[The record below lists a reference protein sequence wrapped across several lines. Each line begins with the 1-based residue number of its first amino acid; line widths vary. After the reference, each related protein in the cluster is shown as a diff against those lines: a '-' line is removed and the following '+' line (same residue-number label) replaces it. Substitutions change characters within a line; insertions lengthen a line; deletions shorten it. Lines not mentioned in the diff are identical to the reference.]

1 MSSKSIVCGVDASD
15 DAGDVVLVAS
25 MMASRLG
32 DRLVIAHVAELA
44 WTQPSYAGRG
54 VPVMSTASADIDAI
68 ESAAHRLIENI
79 VDERQLSEVDE
90 RVEFGVPA
98 EQLAEIADQEEAE
111 LIVVGSRGPGS
122 FKAAFLGRVSHELI
136 GLARC
141 PVLVVP
147 PGTGGRVISRL

>member
-1 MSSKSIVCGVDASD
+1 
-15 DAGDVVLVAS
+15 
-25 MMASRLG
+25 
-32 DRLVIAHVAELA
+32 
-44 WTQPSYAGRG
+44 
-54 VPVMSTASADIDAI
+54 MSTASADIDAI

-122 FKAAFLGRVSHELI
+122 FKAAFLGRVSHELL